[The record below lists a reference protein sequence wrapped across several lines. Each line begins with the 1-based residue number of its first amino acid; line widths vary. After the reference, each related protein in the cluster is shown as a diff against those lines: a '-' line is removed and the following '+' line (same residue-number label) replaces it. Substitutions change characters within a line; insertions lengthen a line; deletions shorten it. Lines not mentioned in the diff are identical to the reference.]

1 MLLNFVYMV
10 SNLNADDIRR
20 IVIQTLFEMKLITD
34 SEIEKVDFID
44 LNAKYEILDRIS
56 LSVEAI
62 AEPIN

>member
-1 MLLNFVYMV
+1 MV

-20 IVIQTLFEMKLITD
+20 IVIQTLFEMNLITD

-44 LNAKYEILDRIS
+44 LNAKNEILDRIS

>member
-1 MLLNFVYMV
+1 MV